1 MKIHDH
7 STIIEI
13 EQKPNFD
20 VKNRCLEF
28 PQIMGVYDWKKITV
42 IAQENQEHSY
52 FKKALVGTFYRFTSL
67 ITSMRCWENTSITV
81 NHESKGIVVLT
92 YPECDIVSLSS
103 AKTDDK
109 FWHIRL
115 PASKQLFNER

>member
-28 PQIMGVYDWKKITV
+28 PQIMGVYDWKKLLLLHKKTKS
-42 IAQENQEHSY
+42 IAIL
-52 FKKALVGTFYRFTSL
+52 KKR
-67 ITSMRCWENTSITV
+67 
-81 NHESKGIVVLT
+81 
-92 YPECDIVSLSS
+92 
-103 AKTDDK
+103 
-109 FWHIRL
+109 
-115 PASKQLFNER
+115 